1 MTKIIPL
8 RKVLRASSL
17 PINRMTKQET
27 RRANLER
34 ENTEREV
41 KKEFDIR
48 VF

>member
-17 PINRMTKQET
+17 PINRMAKQET

-34 ENTEREV
+34 EYRERG
-41 KKEFDIR
+41 KKR
-48 VF
+48 V